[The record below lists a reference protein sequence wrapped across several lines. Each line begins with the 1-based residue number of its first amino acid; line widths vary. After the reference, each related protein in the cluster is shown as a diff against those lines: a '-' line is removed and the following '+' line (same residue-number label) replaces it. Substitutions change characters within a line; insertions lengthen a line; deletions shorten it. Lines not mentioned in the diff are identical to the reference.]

1 MLNKCFSMLG
11 DVIVNKAAH
20 GFVPCHPETLRDP
33 CADKVVPLKLLQISE
48 TAFIL
53 MQPFIPYDVGSY
65 LYKYII

>member
-48 TAFIL
+48 REGGNLRVNLSARGR
-53 MQPFIPYDVGSY
+53 QV
-65 LYKYII
+65 

>member
-33 CADKVVPLKLLQISE
+33 FADKVVPLKLLQISE
-48 TAFIL
+48 TA
-53 MQPFIPYDVGSY
+53 
-65 LYKYII
+65 LY